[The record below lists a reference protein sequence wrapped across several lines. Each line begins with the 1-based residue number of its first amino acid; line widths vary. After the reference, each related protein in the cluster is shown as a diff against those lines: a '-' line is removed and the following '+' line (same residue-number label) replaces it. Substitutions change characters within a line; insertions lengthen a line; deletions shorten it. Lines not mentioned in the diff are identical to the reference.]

1 MSMPARFMESL
12 IEWIEDNM
20 DKPLRIEDVARHSG
34 YSKWYLQRMFT
45 STTGKS
51 MGTYIRERKL
61 LLAADDLVNTN
72 DRIVDISERYG
83 FDSQQSFTR
92 IFGKKYN
99 VSPSAYRKS
108 SVQQVA

>member
-1 MSMPARFMESL
+1 MSMPQNFMKSL

-20 DKPLRIEDVARHSG
+20 DKPLRIENVARQSG

-51 MGTYIRERKL
+51 MGTYIRDRKL
-61 LLAADDLVNTN
+61 ELAANDLLSST
-72 DRIVDISERYG
+72 DRIIDISERYG

-92 IFGKKYN
+92 IFGKKHHL
-99 VSPSAYRKS
+99 SPSAYRKS
-108 SVQQVA
+108 RDRTVA

>member
-1 MSMPARFMESL
+1 MSMPANFMESL
-12 IEWIEDNM
+12 IEWLEGNM

-51 MGTYIRERKL
+51 MGTWIRDRKL
-61 LLAADDLVNTN
+61 MLAAADLLNGN

-99 VSPSAYRKS
+99 TSPSAYRKMND
-108 SVQQVA
+108 QQVA

>member
-1 MSMPARFMESL
+1 MSMPQNFMESL

-20 DKPLRIEDVARHSG
+20 DKPLRIEDVAKHSG

-51 MGTYIRERKL
+51 MGTFIRDRKL
-61 LLAADDLVNTN
+61 ELAATDLLRSN

-92 IFGKKYN
+92 IFGKKYSI
-99 VSPSAYRKS
+99 SPSAYRKS
-108 SVQQVA
+108 QDIKVA

>member
-1 MSMPARFMESL
+1 MSMPQNFMGSL
-12 IEWIEDNM
+12 IEWIEDNI
-20 DKPLRIEDVARHSG
+20 DKPLRIEEVAKHSG

-51 MGTYIRERKL
+51 MGSFIRDRKL
-61 LLAADDLVNTN
+61 ELAANDLLSSN

-99 VSPSAYRKS
+99 IAPSAYRKL
-108 SVQQVA
+108 QDRKVA

>member
-1 MSMPARFMESL
+1 MPANFMESL
-12 IEWIEDNM
+12 IEWIEENM
-20 DKPLRIEDVARHSG
+20 DKPLRIEDVAKHSG

-51 MGTYIRERKL
+51 MGTWIRDRKL
-61 LLAADDLVNTN
+61 MLAATDLLNTN

-92 IFGKKYN
+92 IFGKKYTT
-99 VSPSAYRKS
+99 SPSAYRKMHE
-108 SVQQVA
+108 QKVA

>member
-1 MSMPARFMESL
+1 MSMPANFMESL
-12 IEWIEDNM
+12 IEWIEENM
-20 DKPLRIEDVARHSG
+20 DKPLRIEDVAKHSG

-51 MGTYIRERKL
+51 MGTWIRDRKL
-61 LLAADDLVNTN
+61 MLAAADLLNTN

-99 VSPSAYRKS
+99 TSPSAYRKMHE
-108 SVQQVA
+108 QKVA

>member
-1 MSMPARFMESL
+1 MPAYFMESL

-51 MGTYIRERKL
+51 MGTFIRDRKL
-61 LLAADDLVNTN
+61 MLAAEDLLTTD
-72 DRIVDISERYG
+72 DRIVEISERLG

-99 VSPSAYRKS
+99 ISPSAYRKQH
-108 SVQQVA
+108 VRRVA

>member
-1 MSMPARFMESL
+1 MSMPANFMESL
-12 IEWIEDNM
+12 IEWIEENM
-20 DKPLRIEDVARHSG
+20 DKPLRIEDVAKHSG

-51 MGTYIRERKL
+51 MGTWIRDRKL
-61 LLAADDLVNTN
+61 MLAATDLLNTN

-92 IFGKKYN
+92 IFGKKYTT
-99 VSPSAYRKS
+99 SPSAYRKMHE
-108 SVQQVA
+108 QKVA